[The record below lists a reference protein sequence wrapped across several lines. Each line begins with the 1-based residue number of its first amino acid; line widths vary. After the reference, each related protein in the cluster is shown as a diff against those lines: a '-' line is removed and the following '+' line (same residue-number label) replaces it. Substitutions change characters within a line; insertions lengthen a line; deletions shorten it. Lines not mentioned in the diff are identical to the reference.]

1 MSRGFSPSKSVCS
14 EYSGLSTGLLGER
27 SGNSSNKLDFSE
39 FKLILS
45 ILAKLIFP

>member
-14 EYSGLSTGLLGER
+14 EYSSASGLLGER
-27 SGNSSNKLDFSE
+27 SGNASNKLDFSE
-39 FKLILS
+39 FKLILT